1 MPSTLSTILDEL
13 RATGSKLVAVSKT
26 HPPEELMPLYLEGQ
40 RDFGENRIQEMATK
54 RELMP
59 KDIRWHAIGHL
70 QTNKV
75 KFIAPFVHLIHSV
88 DSLKL
93 LQEIDRQAEK
103 AGRVIPCL
111 LQMHIAK
118 EETKFG
124 LDREELF
131 SLLRAPEFA
140 DMKHVE
146 IRGLMGMATLT
157 EDRELIRSEFRMM
170 SVLLEELQSGFF
182 SGKESF
188 CELSM
193 GMSSDYKI
201 ALEEGSTLVRIGSL
215 LFGPRQN

>member
-1 MPSTLSTILDEL
+1 MPSSLSTILNEL
-13 RATGSKLVAVSKT
+13 RSSGAKLVAVSKT
-26 HPPEELMPLYLEGQ
+26 HPPGELRSLYQEGQ
-40 RDFGENRIQEMATK
+40 RDFGENRIQEMTAK
-54 RELMP
+54 WEALP

-111 LQMHIAK
+111 LQIHIAM

-124 LDREELF
+124 LDPEELF
-131 SLLRAPEFA
+131 ALLRAPEFA
-140 DMKHVE
+140 DMKHVD

-157 EDRELIRSEFRMM
+157 EDEALIRAEFRKLRD
-170 SVLLEELQSGFF
+170 LLGELRSGFF
-182 SGKESF
+182 AGKESF

-201 ALEEGSTLVRIGSL
+201 ALEEGSTMVRIGSL
-215 LFGPRQN
+215 LFGPRQH